1 MRHRIGQFLALSSQ
15 ERLLF
20 LQGVVLLPL
29 TALGLCCLGL
39 NRWGTGL
46 NGLARW
52 SRDKAQGSK
61 RLALHIDEQVMRTQ
75 QILQLATRHGLY
87 AGNCLS
93 RSLTLWWLLRRQG
106 IESDLRIGVRRVAGC
121 FGAHAW
127 VEYQGSPVN
136 ESRAV
141 YQHYAVFTRAIQVGE
156 ERR

>member
-1 MRHRIGQFLALSSQ
+1 MRRRLGQFFALSPHD
-15 ERLLF
+15 RLLF
-20 LQGVVLLPL
+20 LQGIVLLPL

-39 NRWGTGL
+39 NCWWTGL

-52 SRDKAQGSK
+52 SRDNAQVSN
-61 RLALHIDEQVMRTQ
+61 RLALPMGEQVMRTQ
-75 QILQLATRHGLY
+75 QMLQLATRHGPY

-106 IESDLRIGVRRVAGC
+106 IESDLRIGVRSVAGC

-136 ESRAV
+136 ESPAV
-141 YQHYAVFTRAIQVGE
+141 YQHYAVFNRAIQIG
-156 ERR
+156 RR